1 MPAKFVKVGC
11 EEIMKNFLVNS
22 VLGKVAGKSDADADA
37 TRRSGHN
44 NKSQPVQRERS
55 VTRNGRRTE
64 GGGSRLRGKSC
75 DRLTYGDERRLLLN
89 KNNAGNDWS
98 QDDGGF
104 AQWRAIHQQTATVR
118 ATRPDASYHHARPVS
133 IADRIHTV
141 LSQPDRNQQNRFI
154 QSYQAA
160 YFDQTPPAS
169 LPYFHPSGGEELR
182 HGQMYPRT
190 ENTADSWTS
199 YQNSTSSE
207 ETFGPQSLDFSRLS
221 SSQHR
226 QLQQQQQNTAM
237 ASALSRKLSA
247 YGTLPRSRQRFYTAK
262 YQHST

>member
-1 MPAKFVKVGC
+1 M
-11 EEIMKNFLVNS
+11 S
-22 VLGKVAGKSDADADA
+22 
-37 TRRSGHN
+37 
-44 NKSQPVQRERS
+44 
-55 VTRNGRRTE
+55 
-64 GGGSRLRGKSC
+64 
-75 DRLTYGDERRLLLN
+75 
-89 KNNAGNDWS
+89 KNNADWS

-133 IADRIHTV
+133 IADRIQSV
-141 LSQPDRNQQNRFI
+141 LQQPDRSQQNRFI

-169 LPYFHPSGGEELR
+169 LPFFFPTNDDLKHNT
-182 HGQMYPRT
+182 T
-190 ENTADSWTS
+190 ESWTS

-207 ETFGPQSLDFSRLS
+207 EAFGPQSLDFSRQS
-221 SSQHR
+221 SNQRQH
-226 QLQQQQQNTAM
+226 LQQQQQHNSV